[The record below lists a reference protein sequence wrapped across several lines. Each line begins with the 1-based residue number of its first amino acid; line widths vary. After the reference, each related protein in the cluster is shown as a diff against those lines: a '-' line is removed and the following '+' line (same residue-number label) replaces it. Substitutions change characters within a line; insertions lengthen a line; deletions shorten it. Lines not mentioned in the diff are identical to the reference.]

1 MPKVSIIIPVY
12 NVEDYLAQCL
22 DSIINQTFTDIEIIC
37 VNDGSTD
44 NSYNILQHYQNY
56 DARIKIINKK
66 NGGLSSARNA
76 GLDTAKS
83 KYVYFI
89 DSDDYCST
97 TTIET
102 CYNNAEK
109 NNSDVV
115 IFDFVW
121 TTPPND
127 KPVILT
133 ISQYGNKYENSS
145 FNINSMDALSYKY
158 IPVSTWSKF
167 YNREFLTQNNL
178 RFYEDMIYED
188 VPFWASIYSKAKR
201 ITYIK
206 TPLYFYRKNRTGA
219 LTTLKGKEVFDV
231 LKAYDRVENS
241 MKKAGH
247 WEKYHC
253 AINLLMI
260 MDYTQKLWLLDPK
273 YKEEF
278 YNIIKSLPIDLNE
291 INYEQNNFSE
301 IEKISVRKFEE
312 MQKTDYKTFC
322 KNNPR
327 LCNG

>member
-1 MPKVSIIIPVY
+1 
-12 NVEDYLAQCL
+12 
-22 DSIINQTFTDIEIIC
+22 
-37 VNDGSTD
+37 
-44 NSYNILQHYQNY
+44 
-56 DARIKIINKK
+56 
-66 NGGLSSARNA
+66 
-76 GLDTAKS
+76 
-83 KYVYFI
+83 
-89 DSDDYCST
+89 
-97 TTIET
+97 
-102 CYNNAEK
+102 
-109 NNSDVV
+109 
-115 IFDFVW
+115 
-121 TTPPND
+121 
-127 KPVILT
+127 
-133 ISQYGNKYENSS
+133 
-145 FNINSMDALSYKY
+145 MDALSYKY

-188 VPFWASIYSKAKR
+188 VPFWASIYSNAQR
-201 ITYIK
+201 ITYTQ

-231 LKAYDRVENS
+231 LKAYDRVENT

-247 WEKYHC
+247 WEKYRC

-260 MDYTQKLWLLDPK
+260 MDYTQKLWLLNPK

-278 YNIIKSLPIDLNE
+278 YNIIKSLPINLNE